1 MLTSSGTVDT
11 NLILNTSNIN
21 YKNLK
26 GNKYAKTEWSKNKLW
41 TDVEDPRFIEWMKPP
56 MSSNFYKIYGIYY
69 GDLIKGTYRLSIKND
84 VRLLDNTRIE
94 KEVFITNLTWLGG
107 NNPWMYYSFFM
118 VAIFLLFVGG
128 SLMYVEKLEKAEY
141 D

>member
-1 MLTSSGTVDT
+1 
-11 NLILNTSNIN
+11 
-21 YKNLK
+21 
-26 GNKYAKTEWSKNKLW
+26 
-41 TDVEDPRFIEWMKPP
+41 MKPP
-56 MSSNFYKIYGIYY
+56 MSSNFYKIYGILN
-69 GDLIKGTYRLSIKND
+69 GDLQKGAYKLSIRND
-84 VRLLDNTRIE
+84 VRLLDSTRIE

-118 VAIFLLFVGG
+118 VAIFLVFVGG